1 MQADELAVGF
11 VNALRG
17 AGIDVAVG
25 SSVNY
30 YQALGAVGMDQRS
43 SVYWAGRA
51 TLVTE
56 PDDIE
61 LYDKIFDAYYGG
73 QQLVATPVVEVTQPI
88 TLVVDDDGN
97 DDAEDDGGDDD
108 PGDPTLTLRWSRH
121 EVLRDKDFA
130 DYSDEE
136 LDEAHRLMAAMAR
149 IGDTRRSRRRRR
161 THRTA
166 GHPELRR
173 TVRAAIRSGGEPVR
187 RWYTEP
193 GERLRRVVLLLDISG
208 SMESY
213 ARALIRFV
221 HAAVVGRRR
230 VEVFTIGTRL
240 TRITRELSSRDPDR
254 ALGAATDAVSD
265 WSGGTRLGDT
275 LAEFNELWGI
285 RGMARDGRAS
295 RSGSRRPPVG
305 GAPTVSC
312 QRPVL
317 LLRLCHLDRRL
328 GGFDARLFG
337 QRLPAPS
344 RSPPGYLRQP
354 VRRSDADDPG
364 PGHSGRRDRASSL
377 LVRPEHRRRS
387 VRNSGRLVR
396 VSPSPALRHDRDHS
410 RGAH

>member
-1 MQADELAVGF
+1 MRADEVAVGF

-61 LYDKIFDAYYGG
+61 FYDKIFDAYYGG
-73 QQLVATPVVEVTQPI
+73 QQLVATPVMEVTQPI
-88 TLVVDDDGN
+88 TLVVDDDG
-97 DDAEDDGGDDD
+97 DDEDKDDGGDDE
-108 PGDPTLTLRWSRH
+108 PSDPTLTLRWSRH

-130 DYSDEE
+130 DYSDDE

-149 IGDTRRSRRRRR
+149 IGGTRRSRRRRR

-254 ALGAATDAVSD
+254 ALGAATEAVSD

-285 RGMARDGRAS
+285 RGMARGATVVILSDGWDR
-295 RSGSRRPPVG
+295 GSPEVM
-305 GAPTVSC
+305 AE
-312 QRPVL
+312 QM
-317 LLRLCHLDRRL
+317 
-328 GGFDARLFG
+328 ARLHRVTH
-337 QRLPAPS
+337 RLVWVNPLKAT
-344 RSPPGYLRQP
+344 PGYQPLAQGMAAALPHIDEFIEGHSLRSSGAFG
-354 VRRSDADDPG
+354 RRVGRRPG
-364 PGHSGRRDRASSL
+364 PG
-377 LVRPEHRRRS
+377 
-387 VRNSGRLVR
+387 
-396 VSPSPALRHDRDHS
+396 
-410 RGAH
+410 

>member
-17 AGIDVAVG
+17 ADIDVAVG

-30 YQALGAVGMDQRS
+30 YQALGAVGLEQRS

-61 LYDKIFDAYYGG
+61 LYDKIFGAYYGG
-73 QQLVATPVVEVTQPI
+73 QQLVATPVVEVIQPI
-88 TLVVDDDGN
+88 TLVVDDDG
-97 DDAEDDGGDDD
+97 DEDPEDDGGDDD
-108 PGDPTLTLRWSRH
+108 PGDPSLTLRWSRH

-130 DYSDEE
+130 DYSDDE
-136 LDEAHRLMAAMAR
+136 LDEAHRLMTAMAR
-149 IGDTRRSRRRRR
+149 IGGTRRSRRRRR

-193 GERLRRVVLLLDISG
+193 GQRIRRVVLLLDISG

-213 ARALIRFV
+213 ARALLRFV

-240 TRITRELSSRDPDR
+240 TRITRELSSHDPDR
-254 ALGAATDAVSD
+254 ALGAAADAVSD

-275 LAEFNELWGI
+275 LVEFNEMWGI
-285 RGMARDGRAS
+285 RGMARGATVVILSDGWDR
-295 RSGSRRPPVG
+295 GSPEVM
-305 GAPTVSC
+305 AE
-312 QRPVL
+312 QM
-317 LLRLCHLDRRL
+317 
-328 GGFDARLFG
+328 ARLHRVTH
-337 QRLPAPS
+337 RLVWVNPLKAT
-344 RSPPGYLRQP
+344 PGYQP
-354 VRRSDADDPG
+354 LAQGMAAALPYVDDFIE
-364 PGHSGRRDRASSL
+364 GHSLRSL
-377 LVRPEHRRRS
+377 E
-387 VRNSGRLVR
+387 RLAEVLADYR
-396 VSPSPALRHDRDHS
+396 GPAELS
-410 RGAH
+410 WINGAVAV

>member
-1 MQADELAVGF
+1 MQVDELAVGF

-30 YQALGAVGMDQRS
+30 YQALGAVGMAQRS

-73 QQLVATPVVEVTQPI
+73 QQLVATPVMEVTQPI
-88 TLVVDDDGN
+88 TLVVDDDGD
-97 DDAEDDGGDDD
+97 DDAEDDGGDED

-130 DYSDEE
+130 DYSDDE
-136 LDEAHRLMAAMAR
+136 LNEAHRLMAAMAR
-149 IGDTRRSRRRRR
+149 LGGTRRSRRRRR

-193 GERLRRVVLLLDISG
+193 GQRLRRVVLLLDISG

-254 ALGAATDAVSD
+254 AVSAAADAVSD

-275 LAEFNELWGI
+275 LAEFNEIWGI
-285 RGMARDGRAS
+285 RGMARGATVVILSDGWDR
-295 RSGSRRPPVG
+295 GSPEVM
-305 GAPTVSC
+305 AEQMT
-312 QRPVL
+312 
-317 LLRLCHLDRRL
+317 RLHRVTHRL
-328 GGFDARLFG
+328 VWVNPLKAT
-337 QRLPAPS
+337 
-344 RSPPGYLRQP
+344 PGYQP
-354 VRRSDADDPG
+354 LAQGMAAALPHVDDFIEGHSLHSLELLADVLADD
-364 PGHSGRRDRASSL
+364 RAPAGSFRSTAGA
-377 LVRPEHRRRS
+377 LV
-387 VRNSGRLVR
+387 
-396 VSPSPALRHDRDHS
+396 
-410 RGAH
+410 

>member
-1 MQADELAVGF
+1 MQVDEIAVGF

-30 YQALGAVGMDQRS
+30 YQALSAVGVEQRS

-73 QQLVATPVVEVTQPI
+73 QQLVATPVMEVTQPI
-88 TLVVDDDGN
+88 TLVVDDDG
-97 DDAEDDGGDDD
+97 DDETEGDGDDED

-130 DYSDEE
+130 DYDDDE

-149 IGDTRRSRRRRR
+149 IGGTRRSRRRRR

-285 RGMARDGRAS
+285 RGMARGATVVILSDGWDR
-295 RSGSRRPPVG
+295 GSPEVM
-305 GAPTVSC
+305 AE
-312 QRPVL
+312 QMA
-317 LLRLCHLDRRL
+317 RLHRVTHRLVWVNPLKATPGYQPLAQGMAAALPHVDDFIEGHSLQSLDRLAEVLADDRSPA
-328 GGFDARLFG
+328 DARLMI
-337 QRLPAPS
+337 
-344 RSPPGYLRQP
+344 
-354 VRRSDADDPG
+354 
-364 PGHSGRRDRASSL
+364 
-377 LVRPEHRRRS
+377 
-387 VRNSGRLVR
+387 
-396 VSPSPALRHDRDHS
+396 
-410 RGAH
+410 GAGAE

>member
-1 MQADELAVGF
+1 MQVDELAVGF

-30 YQALGAVGMDQRS
+30 YQALGAVGMEKRS

-61 LYDKIFDAYYGG
+61 FYDKIFGAYYGG

-88 TLVVDDDGN
+88 TLVVDDDGD
-97 DDAEDDGGDDD
+97 DDAEDDGGDED
-108 PGDPTLTLRWSRH
+108 PGDPSLTLRWSRH

-130 DYSDEE
+130 RFTDDE
-136 LDEAHRLMAAMAR
+136 LTEAHRLMAAMAR
-149 IGDTRRSRRRRR
+149 IGGTRRSRRRRR

-193 GERLRRVVLLLDISG
+193 GQRLRRVVLLLDISG

-240 TRITRELSSRDPDR
+240 TRITRELSSHDPDR
-254 ALGAATDAVSD
+254 ALGAAADAVSD

-275 LAEFNELWGI
+275 LAEFNEMWGI
-285 RGMARDGRAS
+285 RGMARGATVVILSDGWDR
-295 RSGSRRPPVG
+295 GSPEVMAEQMTRLHRVTHRLVWVNPLKATPGYQPLAQGMAAALPHVDDFIEGHSLQSLELLAEVLADDRPP
-305 GAPTVSC
+305 AN
-312 QRPVL
+312 
-317 LLRLCHLDRRL
+317 
-328 GGFDARLFG
+328 
-337 QRLPAPS
+337 
-344 RSPPGYLRQP
+344 
-354 VRRSDADDPG
+354 
-364 PGHSGRRDRASSL
+364 SSWMNG
-377 LVRPEHRRRS
+377 S
-387 VRNSGRLVR
+387 VAG
-396 VSPSPALRHDRDHS
+396 
-410 RGAH
+410 

>member
-30 YQALGAVGMDQRS
+30 YQALGAVGVEQRS

-73 QQLVATPVVEVTQPI
+73 QQLVATPVMEVTQPI
-88 TLVVDDDGN
+88 TLVVDDDG
-97 DDAEDDGGDDD
+97 DDEGEDGGGDED

-130 DYSDEE
+130 DYSDDE
-136 LDEAHRLMAAMAR
+136 LDEAHRLMAVMAR
-149 IGDTRRSRRRRR
+149 IGGTRRSRRRRR

-193 GERLRRVVLLLDISG
+193 GERFRRVVLLLDISG

-240 TRITRELSSRDPDR
+240 TRITRELLSRDPDR
-254 ALGAATDAVSD
+254 ALGAATNVVSD

-285 RGMARDGRAS
+285 RGMARGATVVILSDGWDR
-295 RSGSRRPPVG
+295 GSPEVM
-305 GAPTVSC
+305 AE
-312 QRPVL
+312 QM
-317 LLRLCHLDRRL
+317 
-328 GGFDARLFG
+328 ARLHRVTH
-337 QRLPAPS
+337 RLVWVNPLKATPGYQPLAQGMAAALPYIDDFIEGHS
-344 RSPPGYLRQP
+344 LYSLERLAAVLDDDRSPA
-354 VRRSDADDPG
+354 DALLMIG
-364 PGHSGRRDRASSL
+364 AGSG
-377 LVRPEHRRRS
+377 
-387 VRNSGRLVR
+387 
-396 VSPSPALRHDRDHS
+396 
-410 RGAH
+410 

>member
-1 MQADELAVGF
+1 MRADELAVGF

-30 YQALGAVGMDQRS
+30 YQALGAVGMEQRS

-61 LYDKIFDAYYGG
+61 LYEKIFDAYYGG

-88 TLVVDDDGN
+88 TLVVDDDGGEE
-97 DDAEDDGGDDD
+97 AEDDGGEEDS
-108 PGDPTLTLRWSRH
+108 GDPSLTLRWSRH

-130 DYSDEE
+130 DYSDDE
-136 LDEAHRLMAAMAR
+136 LNEAHRLMAAMAR
-149 IGDTRRSRRRRR
+149 IGGTRRSRRRR

-193 GERLRRVVLLLDISG
+193 GERLRRVVFLLDISG

-254 ALGAATDAVSD
+254 ALGEAADAVSD

-275 LAEFNELWGI
+275 LGEFNELWGI
-285 RGMARDGRAS
+285 RGMARGATVVILSDGWDR
-295 RSGSRRPPVG
+295 GSPEVM
-305 GAPTVSC
+305 AE
-312 QRPVL
+312 QM
-317 LLRLCHLDRRL
+317 
-328 GGFDARLFG
+328 ARLHRVTH
-337 QRLPAPS
+337 RLVWVNPLKAT
-344 RSPPGYLRQP
+344 PGYQPLAQGMAAALPYVDDFIEGHSLRSLERLAD
-354 VRRSDADDPG
+354 VLADDRTPA
-364 PGHSGRRDRASSL
+364 DSL
-377 LVRPEHRRRS
+377 SMIGEL
-387 VRNSGRLVR
+387 
-396 VSPSPALRHDRDHS
+396 AI
-410 RGAH
+410 

>member
-1 MQADELAVGF
+1 MKADELTVGF

-30 YQALGAVGMDQRS
+30 YQALGAVGLEHRS

-61 LYDKIFDAYYGG
+61 IYDKIFDAYYGG
-73 QQLVATPVVEVTQPI
+73 QQLVATPVMEVTQPI
-88 TLVVDDDGN
+88 TLVVDDDGD
-97 DDAEDDGGDDD
+97 DDAEDDGGDEDS
-108 PGDPTLTLRWSRH
+108 GDPTLTLRWSRH

-130 DYSDEE
+130 DYSDDE
-136 LDEAHRLMAAMAR
+136 LNEAHRLMAAMAR
-149 IGDTRRSRRRRR
+149 IGGTRRSRRRRR

-193 GERLRRVVLLLDISG
+193 GQRLRRVVLLLDISG

-254 ALGAATDAVSD
+254 AVGAAADAVSD

-275 LAEFNELWGI
+275 LVEFNEMWGI
-285 RGMARDGRAS
+285 RGMARGATVVIMSDGWDR
-295 RSGSRRPPVG
+295 GSPEVM
-305 GAPTVSC
+305 AE
-312 QRPVL
+312 QM
-317 LLRLCHLDRRL
+317 
-328 GGFDARLFG
+328 ARLHRVTH
-337 QRLPAPS
+337 RLVWVNPLKAT
-344 RSPPGYLRQP
+344 PGYQP
-354 VRRSDADDPG
+354 LAQGMAAALPYVDNFIE
-364 PGHSGRRDRASSL
+364 GHSLRSL
-377 LVRPEHRRRS
+377 ELLAEV
-387 VRNSGRLVR
+387 LDD
-396 VSPSPALRHDRDHS
+396 DRDFDQPIPII
-410 RGAH
+410 GTAV

>member
-1 MQADELAVGF
+1 MQVDEIAVGF

-30 YQALGAVGMDQRS
+30 YQALGAVGMEQRS

-73 QQLVATPVVEVTQPI
+73 QLLVATPVVEVTQPI
-88 TLVVDDDGN
+88 TLVVDDDG
-97 DDAEDDGGDDD
+97 DDEADDGSDDE

-130 DYSDEE
+130 DYSDDE

-149 IGDTRRSRRRRR
+149 IGGTRRSRRRRR

-254 ALGAATDAVSD
+254 ALDAATEAVSD

-285 RGMARDGRAS
+285 RGMARGATVVILSDGWDR
-295 RSGSRRPPVG
+295 GSPEVM
-305 GAPTVSC
+305 AE
-312 QRPVL
+312 QM
-317 LLRLCHLDRRL
+317 
-328 GGFDARLFG
+328 ARL
-337 QRLPAPS
+337 QRVTHRLVWVNPLKAT
-344 RSPPGYLRQP
+344 PGYQPLAQGMAAALPYVDDFIEGHSLRSLERLAD
-354 VRRSDADDPG
+354 VLADD
-364 PGHSGRRDRASSL
+364 RAPADAL
-377 LVRPEHRRRS
+377 LMI
-387 VRNSGRLVR
+387 
-396 VSPSPALRHDRDHS
+396 
-410 RGAH
+410 GAGSE

>member
-1 MQADELAVGF
+1 MQADEVAVGF

-30 YQALGAVGMDQRS
+30 YQALGAVGLEQRS

-88 TLVVDDDGN
+88 TLVVDDDG
-97 DDAEDDGGDDD
+97 DDEGEDDGGDEDT
-108 PGDPTLTLRWSRH
+108 GDPTLTLRWSRH

-130 DYSDEE
+130 DYSDDE

-149 IGDTRRSRRRRR
+149 LGGTRRSRRRRR

-254 ALGAATDAVSD
+254 AISEAADAVSD

-275 LAEFNELWGI
+275 LGEFNELWGI
-285 RGMARDGRAS
+285 RGMARGATVVILSDGWDR
-295 RSGSRRPPVG
+295 GSPEVM
-305 GAPTVSC
+305 AE
-312 QRPVL
+312 QM
-317 LLRLCHLDRRL
+317 
-328 GGFDARLFG
+328 ARLHRVTH
-337 QRLPAPS
+337 RLVWVNPLKAT
-344 RSPPGYLRQP
+344 PGYQP
-354 VRRSDADDPG
+354 LAQGMAAALPHVDDFIEGHSLHSLELLAEVLADD
-364 PGHSGRRDRASSL
+364 RA
-377 LVRPEHRRRS
+377 PAE
-387 VRNSGRLVR
+387 
-396 VSPSPALRHDRDHS
+396 PALLI
-410 RGAH
+410 GASV

>member
-1 MQADELAVGF
+1 MRADELAVGF

-30 YQALGAVGMDQRS
+30 YQALGAVGLERRS

-61 LYDKIFDAYYGG
+61 LYDKIFDAYYVG

-88 TLVVDDDGN
+88 TLVVDDDGS
-97 DDAEDDGGDDD
+97 DEGDDRGDED
-108 PGDPTLTLRWSRH
+108 PGDPSLTLRWSRH

-130 DYSDEE
+130 DYDDDE
-136 LDEAHRLMAAMAR
+136 LDEAHRLMAAMTR
-149 IGDTRRSRRRRR
+149 IGGTRRSRRQRR
-161 THRTA
+161 THRLA
-166 GHPELRR
+166 GHPEMRR

-193 GERLRRVVLLLDISG
+193 GQRLRRVVLLLDISG

-240 TRITRELSSRDPDR
+240 TRITRELSWRDPDR
-254 ALGAATDAVSD
+254 ALGAATHAVSD

-285 RGMARDGRAS
+285 RGMARGATVVVLSDGWDR
-295 RSGSRRPPVG
+295 GSPEVM
-305 GAPTVSC
+305 AE
-312 QRPVL
+312 QM
-317 LLRLCHLDRRL
+317 
-328 GGFDARLFG
+328 ARLHRVTH
-337 QRLPAPS
+337 RLVWVNPLKAT
-344 RSPPGYLRQP
+344 PGYQP
-354 VRRSDADDPG
+354 LAQGMAAALPHVDDFIE
-364 PGHSGRRDRASSL
+364 GHSLGSL
-377 LVRPEHRRRS
+377 E
-387 VRNSGRLVR
+387 RLAEV
-396 VSPSPALRHDRDHS
+396 LGDDRDSGKPIHS
-410 RGAH
+410 IGALAR

>member
-17 AGIDVAVG
+17 ADIDVAVG

-30 YQALGAVGMDQRS
+30 YQALGAVGLEQRS

-61 LYDKIFDAYYGG
+61 LYDKIFGAYYGG
-73 QQLVATPVVEVTQPI
+73 QQLVATPVVEVIQPI
-88 TLVVDDDGN
+88 TLVVDGEGDEDP
-97 DDAEDDGGDDD
+97 EDDGGDDD
-108 PGDPTLTLRWSRH
+108 PGDPSLTLRWSRQ

-130 DYSDEE
+130 DYSDDE
-136 LDEAHRLMAAMAR
+136 LDEAHRLMTAMAR
-149 IGDTRRSRRRRR
+149 IGGTRRSRRRRR

-193 GERLRRVVLLLDISG
+193 GQRIRRVVLLLDISG

-240 TRITRELSSRDPDR
+240 TRITRELSSHDPDR
-254 ALGAATDAVSD
+254 ALGAAADAVSD

-275 LAEFNELWGI
+275 LVEFNEMWGI
-285 RGMARDGRAS
+285 RGMARGATVVILSDGWDR
-295 RSGSRRPPVG
+295 GSPEVM
-305 GAPTVSC
+305 AE
-312 QRPVL
+312 QM
-317 LLRLCHLDRRL
+317 
-328 GGFDARLFG
+328 ARLHRVTH
-337 QRLPAPS
+337 RLVWVNPLKAT
-344 RSPPGYLRQP
+344 PGYQP
-354 VRRSDADDPG
+354 LAQGMAAALPYVDDFIE
-364 PGHSGRRDRASSL
+364 GHSLRSL
-377 LVRPEHRRRS
+377 E
-387 VRNSGRLVR
+387 RLAEVLADYR
-396 VSPSPALRHDRDHS
+396 GPAELS
-410 RGAH
+410 RINGAVAV

>member
-1 MQADELAVGF
+1 MSRPSRVQADELAVGF
-11 VNALRG
+11 VNSLRG

-30 YQALGAVGMDQRS
+30 YQALGAVGLEQRS

-51 TLVTE
+51 TLVAE

-61 LYDKIFDAYYGG
+61 IYDKIFDAYYGG
-73 QQLVATPVVEVTQPI
+73 QLLVANPVIEVVQPI
-88 TLVVDDDGN
+88 TLVVDDDG
-97 DDAEDDGGDDD
+97 DDEAEDDGGDED
-108 PGDPTLTLRWSRH
+108 PGDPSLTLRWSHH

-130 DYSDEE
+130 DYSDDE
-136 LDEAHRLMAAMAR
+136 LDEAHRLMAAMTCM
-149 IGDTRRSRRRRR
+149 GGTRRSRRRRR

-240 TRITRELSSRDPDR
+240 TRITRELSSHDPDR
-254 ALGAATDAVSD
+254 AIGEAADAVSD

-285 RGMARDGRAS
+285 RGMARGATVVILSDGWDR
-295 RSGSRRPPVG
+295 GSPEVM
-305 GAPTVSC
+305 AE
-312 QRPVL
+312 QM
-317 LLRLCHLDRRL
+317 
-328 GGFDARLFG
+328 ARLHRVTH
-337 QRLPAPS
+337 RLVWVNPLKAT
-344 RSPPGYLRQP
+344 PGYQP
-354 VRRSDADDPG
+354 LAQGMAAALPFVDDFIEGHSLSSLDLLAEVLADD
-364 PGHSGRRDRASSL
+364 RAPAASF
-377 LVRPEHRRRS
+377 RS
-387 VRNSGRLVR
+387 TARTSV
-396 VSPSPALRHDRDHS
+396 
-410 RGAH
+410 

>member
-1 MQADELAVGF
+1 MQADEIAVGF

-30 YQALGAVGMDQRS
+30 YQALGAVGVEQRS
-43 SVYWAGRA
+43 SVYWAGRT

-61 LYDKIFDAYYGG
+61 LFDKIFDAYYGG
-73 QQLVATPVVEVTQPI
+73 QQLVATPVMEVTQPI
-88 TLVVDDDGN
+88 TLVVDDDG
-97 DDAEDDGGDDD
+97 DDEGDDDGGDED

-130 DYSDEE
+130 DYSDDE

-149 IGDTRRSRRRRR
+149 IGGTRRSRRRRH

-193 GERLRRVVLLLDISG
+193 GERMRRVVLLLDISG

-254 ALGAATDAVSD
+254 ALGEAADAVSD

-285 RGMARDGRAS
+285 RGMARGATVVVMSDGWDR
-295 RSGSRRPPVG
+295 GSPEVM
-305 GAPTVSC
+305 AE
-312 QRPVL
+312 QM
-317 LLRLCHLDRRL
+317 
-328 GGFDARLFG
+328 ARLHRVTH
-337 QRLPAPS
+337 RLVWVNPLKATPGYQPLAQGMAAALPYIDDFIEGHS
-344 RSPPGYLRQP
+344 LHSLERLAAVLDDDRSPT
-354 VRRSDADDPG
+354 DA
-364 PGHSGRRDRASSL
+364 L
-377 LVRPEHRRRS
+377 LMI
-387 VRNSGRLVR
+387 
-396 VSPSPALRHDRDHS
+396 
-410 RGAH
+410 GAGAK

>member
-1 MQADELAVGF
+1 MQVDELAVGF

-30 YQALGAVGMDQRS
+30 YQALGAVGMEKRS

-61 LYDKIFDAYYGG
+61 FYDKIFDAYYGG

-88 TLVVDDDGN
+88 TLVVDDDGD
-97 DDAEDDGGDDD
+97 DDAEDDGGDED
-108 PGDPTLTLRWSRH
+108 PGDPSLTLRWSRH

-130 DYSDEE
+130 RFTDDE
-136 LDEAHRLMAAMAR
+136 LTEAHRLMAAMAR
-149 IGDTRRSRRRRR
+149 IGGTRRSRRRRR

-193 GERLRRVVLLLDISG
+193 GQRLRRVVLLLDISG

-240 TRITRELSSRDPDR
+240 TRITRELSSHDPDR
-254 ALGAATDAVSD
+254 ALGAAADAVSD

-275 LAEFNELWGI
+275 LAEFNEMWGI
-285 RGMARDGRAS
+285 RGMARGATVVILSDGWDR
-295 RSGSRRPPVG
+295 GSPEVMAEQMTRLHRVTHRLVWVNPLKATPGYQPLAQGMAAALPHVDDFIEGHSLQSLELLAEVLADDRPP
-305 GAPTVSC
+305 AN
-312 QRPVL
+312 
-317 LLRLCHLDRRL
+317 
-328 GGFDARLFG
+328 
-337 QRLPAPS
+337 
-344 RSPPGYLRQP
+344 
-354 VRRSDADDPG
+354 
-364 PGHSGRRDRASSL
+364 SSWMNG
-377 LVRPEHRRRS
+377 S
-387 VRNSGRLVR
+387 VAG
-396 VSPSPALRHDRDHS
+396 
-410 RGAH
+410 

>member
-1 MQADELAVGF
+1 MQADEVAVGF

-17 AGIDVAVG
+17 AGVDVAVG

-61 LYDKIFDAYYGG
+61 IYDKIFDAYYGG
-73 QQLVATPVVEVTQPI
+73 QQLVATPIMEVTQPI
-88 TLVVDDDGN
+88 TLVVDDDGD
-97 DDAEDDGGDDD
+97 DDADDDGGEDDAAD
-108 PGDPTLTLRWSRH
+108 PSLTLRWSRH

-136 LDEAHRLMAAMAR
+136 LTEAHRLMAAMAR
-149 IGDTRRSRRRRR
+149 IGGTRRSRRRRR

-193 GERLRRVVLLLDISG
+193 GQRLRRVVLLLDISG

-240 TRITRELSSRDPDR
+240 TRITRELSSHDPDR
-254 ALGAATDAVSD
+254 ALGAAAEVVSD

-275 LAEFNELWGI
+275 LAEFNEMWGI
-285 RGMARDGRAS
+285 RGMARGATVVVLSDGWDR
-295 RSGSRRPPVG
+295 GSPEVM
-305 GAPTVSC
+305 AE
-312 QRPVL
+312 QM
-317 LLRLCHLDRRL
+317 
-328 GGFDARLFG
+328 ARLHRVTH
-337 QRLPAPS
+337 RLVWVNPLKAT
-344 RSPPGYLRQP
+344 PGYQP
-354 VRRSDADDPG
+354 LAQGMAAALPYVDDFIEGHSLHSLERLADVLADD
-364 PGHSGRRDRASSL
+364 RDFAQ
-377 LVRPEHRRRS
+377 P
-387 VRNSGRLVR
+387 N
-396 VSPSPALRHDRDHS
+396 AII
-410 RGAH
+410 GAGI

>member
-1 MQADELAVGF
+1 MQADEVAIGF

-30 YQALGAVGMDQRS
+30 YQALGAVGLDHRS

-61 LYDKIFDAYYGG
+61 IYDKIFDAYYGG
-73 QQLVATPVVEVTQPI
+73 QQLVATPVVEVSQPI
-88 TLVVDDDGN
+88 TLVVDGDGE
-97 DDAEDDGGDDD
+97 DEGDDDGGDDESA
-108 PGDPTLTLRWSRH
+108 DPTLTLRWSRH

-130 DYSDEE
+130 DYSNDEIN
-136 LDEAHRLMAAMAR
+136 EAHRLMAAMAR
-149 IGDTRRSRRRRR
+149 IGGTRRSRRRRR

-240 TRITRELSSRDPDR
+240 TRITRELSSHDPDR
-254 ALGAATDAVSD
+254 AIGAASDAVSD

-275 LAEFNELWGI
+275 LGEFNEMWGI
-285 RGMARDGRAS
+285 RGMARGATVVILSDGWDR
-295 RSGSRRPPVG
+295 GSPEVM
-305 GAPTVSC
+305 AE
-312 QRPVL
+312 QM
-317 LLRLCHLDRRL
+317 
-328 GGFDARLFG
+328 ARLHRVTH
-337 QRLPAPS
+337 RLVWVNPLKAT
-344 RSPPGYLRQP
+344 PGYQPLAQGMAAALPHVDDFIEGHSLRSLELLAE
-354 VRRSDADDPG
+354 VLADD
-364 PGHSGRRDRASSL
+364 
-377 LVRPEHRRRS
+377 RPAAEP
-387 VRNSGRLVR
+387 VF
-396 VSPSPALRHDRDHS
+396 AL
-410 RGAH
+410 GAEA

>member
-1 MQADELAVGF
+1 MRADEVAVGF

-61 LYDKIFDAYYGG
+61 LYDKIFEAYYGG
-73 QQLVATPVVEVTQPI
+73 QQLVATPVMEVTQPI

-97 DDAEDDGGDDD
+97 DEAEDDNDDE

-130 DYSDEE
+130 DYSDDE

-149 IGDTRRSRRRRR
+149 IGGTRRSRRRRR

-254 ALGAATDAVSD
+254 ALDAATEAVSD

-285 RGMARDGRAS
+285 RGMARGATVVILSDGWDR
-295 RSGSRRPPVG
+295 GSPEVM
-305 GAPTVSC
+305 AE
-312 QRPVL
+312 QM
-317 LLRLCHLDRRL
+317 
-328 GGFDARLFG
+328 ARL
-337 QRLPAPS
+337 QRVTHRLVWVNPLKAT
-344 RSPPGYLRQP
+344 PGYQPLAQGMAAALPYVDDFIEGHSLRSLERLAD
-354 VRRSDADDPG
+354 VLADD
-364 PGHSGRRDRASSL
+364 RAPADAL
-377 LVRPEHRRRS
+377 LMI
-387 VRNSGRLVR
+387 
-396 VSPSPALRHDRDHS
+396 
-410 RGAH
+410 GAGSE

>member
-1 MQADELAVGF
+1 MRADEVAVGF

-30 YQALGAVGMDQRS
+30 YQALGAVGLEQRS

-88 TLVVDDDGN
+88 TLVVDDDG
-97 DDAEDDGGDDD
+97 DDEGDDDGGDQDS
-108 PGDPTLTLRWSRH
+108 GDPSLTLRWSRH

-130 DYSDEE
+130 DYSDDE
-136 LDEAHRLMAAMAR
+136 LDEAHRLMAAMTR
-149 IGDTRRSRRRRR
+149 IGGTRRSRRRRR

-240 TRITRELSSRDPDR
+240 TRITRELSSHDPDR
-254 ALGAATDAVSD
+254 AVSAAADAVSD

-275 LAEFNELWGI
+275 LAEFNEMWAI
-285 RGMARDGRAS
+285 RGMARGATVVILSDGWDR
-295 RSGSRRPPVG
+295 GSPEVM
-305 GAPTVSC
+305 AE
-312 QRPVL
+312 QM
-317 LLRLCHLDRRL
+317 
-328 GGFDARLFG
+328 ARLHRVTH
-337 QRLPAPS
+337 RLVWVNPLKAT
-344 RSPPGYLRQP
+344 PGYQPLAQGMAAALPHVDDFIEGHSLRSLELLAE
-354 VRRSDADDPG
+354 VLADDRAPADPAHLIG
-364 PGHSGRRDRASSL
+364 ASG
-377 LVRPEHRRRS
+377 
-387 VRNSGRLVR
+387 
-396 VSPSPALRHDRDHS
+396 
-410 RGAH
+410 

>member
-1 MQADELAVGF
+1 MQADEVAVGF

-30 YQALGAVGMDQRS
+30 YQALGAVGMEQRS

-61 LYDKIFDAYYGG
+61 LYDKVFDAYYGG

-88 TLVVDDDGN
+88 TLVVDDDDGD
-97 DDAEDDGGDDD
+97 DDAEDDGGDED
-108 PGDPTLTLRWSRH
+108 PGDPSLTLRWSRH

-130 DYSDEE
+130 DYSDDE

-149 IGDTRRSRRRRR
+149 IGGTRRSRRRRR

-254 ALGAATDAVSD
+254 ALGEAADAVSD

-285 RGMARDGRAS
+285 RGMARGATVVILSDGWDRGSPEVMAEQMARLHRVTHRLVWVNPLKATPGYQPLAQGMAAALPNVDDFIEGHS
-295 RSGSRRPPVG
+295 LRSLERLADVLADD
-305 GAPTVSC
+305 GAP
-312 QRPVL
+312 
-317 LLRLCHLDRRL
+317 
-328 GGFDARLFG
+328 A
-337 QRLPAPS
+337 
-344 RSPPGYLRQP
+344 QP
-354 VRRSDADDPG
+354 FPKI
-364 PGHSGRRDRASSL
+364 
-377 LVRPEHRRRS
+377 
-387 VRNSGRLVR
+387 
-396 VSPSPALRHDRDHS
+396 
-410 RGAH
+410 GAQAI

>member
-30 YQALGAVGMDQRS
+30 YQALGAVGMEQRS

-73 QQLVATPVVEVTQPI
+73 QKLVATQVMEVIQPI
-88 TLVVDDDGN
+88 TLVVEGDGD
-97 DDAEDDGGDDD
+97 DDAEDDGGDED
-108 PGDPTLTLRWSRH
+108 PGDPSLTLRWSRH

-130 DYSDEE
+130 DYSDDE
-136 LDEAHRLMAAMAR
+136 LDEAHRLMAAMTR
-149 IGDTRRSRRRRR
+149 IGGTRRSRRRRR

-254 ALGAATDAVSD
+254 AMSEAADAVSD

-275 LAEFNELWGI
+275 LAEFNEMWGI
-285 RGMARDGRAS
+285 RGMARGATVVILSDGWDR
-295 RSGSRRPPVG
+295 GSPEVM
-305 GAPTVSC
+305 AE
-312 QRPVL
+312 QM
-317 LLRLCHLDRRL
+317 
-328 GGFDARLFG
+328 ARLHRVTH
-337 QRLPAPS
+337 RLVWVNPLKAT
-344 RSPPGYLRQP
+344 PGYQP
-354 VRRSDADDPG
+354 LAQGMAAAVPHVDDFIE
-364 PGHSGRRDRASSL
+364 GHSLRSLERLAEVLTGERA
-377 LVRPEHRRRS
+377 PAD
-387 VRNSGRLVR
+387 
-396 VSPSPALRHDRDHS
+396 SPLKIGELAL
-410 RGAH
+410 

>member
-1 MQADELAVGF
+1 MRADELAVGF

-30 YQALGAVGMDQRS
+30 YQALGAVGLGQRS

-73 QQLVATPVVEVTQPI
+73 QQLVATPVVEVVQPI
-88 TLVVDDDGN
+88 TLVVDDDGE
-97 DDAEDDGGDDD
+97 DDAEDDGGDED
-108 PGDPTLTLRWSRH
+108 PVDPSLTLRWSRH

-130 DYSDEE
+130 DYDADE

-149 IGDTRRSRRRRR
+149 IGGTRRSRRRRR

-193 GERLRRVVLLLDISG
+193 GERLRRVVLLLDVSG

-213 ARALIRFV
+213 ARALLRFV

-240 TRITRELSSRDPDR
+240 TRITRELSSHDPDR
-254 ALGAATDAVSD
+254 ALDQASDAVSD

-285 RGMARDGRAS
+285 RGMARGATVVILSDGWDRGSPEVMAEQMGRLHRVTHRLVWVNPLKATPGYQPLAQGMAAALPHVDDFIEGHS
-295 RSGSRRPPVG
+295 LRSLERLAEVLADERGPAEP
-305 GAPTVSC
+305 APTI
-312 QRPVL
+312 
-317 LLRLCHLDRRL
+317 
-328 GGFDARLFG
+328 
-337 QRLPAPS
+337 
-344 RSPPGYLRQP
+344 
-354 VRRSDADDPG
+354 
-364 PGHSGRRDRASSL
+364 
-377 LVRPEHRRRS
+377 
-387 VRNSGRLVR
+387 
-396 VSPSPALRHDRDHS
+396 
-410 RGAH
+410 GAVAV

>member
-11 VNALRG
+11 VNSLRG

-30 YQALGAVGMDQRS
+30 YQALGAVGLEQRS

-51 TLVTE
+51 TLVAE

-61 LYDKIFDAYYGG
+61 IYDKIFDAYYGG
-73 QQLVATPVVEVTQPI
+73 QLLVANPVIEVVQPI
-88 TLVVDDDGN
+88 TLVVDDDG
-97 DDAEDDGGDDD
+97 DDEAEDDGGDED
-108 PGDPTLTLRWSRH
+108 PGDPSLTLRWSHH

-130 DYSDEE
+130 DYSDDE
-136 LDEAHRLMAAMAR
+136 LDEAHRLMAAMTCM
-149 IGDTRRSRRRRR
+149 GGTRRSRRRRR

-240 TRITRELSSRDPDR
+240 TRITRELSSHDPDR
-254 ALGAATDAVSD
+254 AIGEAADAVSD

-285 RGMARDGRAS
+285 RGMARGATVVILSDGWDR
-295 RSGSRRPPVG
+295 GSPEVM
-305 GAPTVSC
+305 AE
-312 QRPVL
+312 QM
-317 LLRLCHLDRRL
+317 
-328 GGFDARLFG
+328 ARLHRVTH
-337 QRLPAPS
+337 RLVWVNPLKAT
-344 RSPPGYLRQP
+344 PGYQP
-354 VRRSDADDPG
+354 LAQGMAAALPFVDDFIEGHSLSSLDLLAEVLADD
-364 PGHSGRRDRASSL
+364 RAPAASF
-377 LVRPEHRRRS
+377 RS
-387 VRNSGRLVR
+387 TARTSV
-396 VSPSPALRHDRDHS
+396 
-410 RGAH
+410 

>member
-1 MQADELAVGF
+1 MRADEVAVGF

-30 YQALGAVGMDQRS
+30 YQALGAVGLEQQS

-61 LYDKIFDAYYGG
+61 LYEKIFDAYYGG
-73 QQLVATPVVEVTQPI
+73 QQLVATPVMEVTQPI
-88 TLVVDDDGN
+88 TLVVDDDG
-97 DDAEDDGGDDD
+97 DDEGDDDGGDQDS
-108 PGDPTLTLRWSRH
+108 GDPSLTLRWSRH

-130 DYSDEE
+130 DYSDDE
-136 LDEAHRLMAAMAR
+136 LTEAHRLMAAMAR
-149 IGDTRRSRRRRR
+149 IGGTRRSRRRRR

-193 GERLRRVVLLLDISG
+193 GQRLRRVVLLLDISG

-221 HAAVVGRRR
+221 HAAVIGRRR

-240 TRITRELSSRDPDR
+240 TRITRELSSHDPDR
-254 ALGAATDAVSD
+254 ALGAAADAVSD

-275 LAEFNELWGI
+275 LAEFNEMWGI
-285 RGMARDGRAS
+285 RGMARGATVVVLSDGWDR
-295 RSGSRRPPVG
+295 GSPEVM
-305 GAPTVSC
+305 AE
-312 QRPVL
+312 QM
-317 LLRLCHLDRRL
+317 
-328 GGFDARLFG
+328 ARLHRVTH
-337 QRLPAPS
+337 RLVWVNPLKAT
-344 RSPPGYLRQP
+344 PGYQP
-354 VRRSDADDPG
+354 LAQGMAAALPYVDDFIEGHSLHSLERLADVLADD
-364 PGHSGRRDRASSL
+364 
-377 LVRPEHRRRS
+377 
-387 VRNSGRLVR
+387 R
-396 VSPSPALRHDRDHS
+396 VPTEPNAII
-410 RGAH
+410 GAGT

>member
-1 MQADELAVGF
+1 VQADEIAVGF

-30 YQALGAVGMDQRS
+30 YQALGAVGVGQRS

-73 QQLVATPVVEVTQPI
+73 QQLVATPVMEVTQPI
-88 TLVVDDDGN
+88 TLVVDDDR
-97 DDAEDDGGDDD
+97 DDYTDDEGGDED

-130 DYSDEE
+130 DYSDDE
-136 LDEAHRLMAAMAR
+136 LDEAHRLMAAMAL
-149 IGDTRRSRRRRR
+149 IGGTRRSRRRRR

-254 ALGAATDAVSD
+254 ALGAASDAVSD

-285 RGMARDGRAS
+285 RGMARGATVVIMSDGWDR
-295 RSGSRRPPVG
+295 GSPEVM
-305 GAPTVSC
+305 AE
-312 QRPVL
+312 QM
-317 LLRLCHLDRRL
+317 
-328 GGFDARLFG
+328 ARLHRVTH
-337 QRLPAPS
+337 RLVWVNPLKATPGYQPLAQGMAAALPHIDDFIEGHS
-344 RSPPGYLRQP
+344 LQSLERLAEVLADDRSPA
-354 VRRSDADDPG
+354 DA
-364 PGHSGRRDRASSL
+364 L
-377 LVRPEHRRRS
+377 LMI
-387 VRNSGRLVR
+387 
-396 VSPSPALRHDRDHS
+396 
-410 RGAH
+410 GAGSE

>member
-1 MQADELAVGF
+1 MRADEFSVGF

-25 SSVNY
+25 ASVNY
-30 YQALGAVGMDQRS
+30 YQALGALGLERRS

-73 QQLVATPVVEVTQPI
+73 QHLIATPVVEITQPI
-88 TLVVDDDGN
+88 TLVVDDDAD
-97 DDAEDDGGDDD
+97 DDADGGGEDESGE
-108 PGDPTLTLRWSRH
+108 PSLTLRWSRH
-121 EVLRDKDFA
+121 EVLRNKDFA

-149 IGDTRRSRRRRR
+149 IGGTCRSRRRRR

-193 GERLRRVVLLLDISG
+193 GQRLRRVVLLLDVSG

-240 TRITRELSSRDPDR
+240 TRITRELSSYDPDR
-254 ALGAATDAVSD
+254 ALGAAADAVAD

-275 LAEFNELWGI
+275 LAEFNEMWGI
-285 RGMARDGRAS
+285 RGMARGATVVILSDGWDR
-295 RSGSRRPPVG
+295 GSPEVMAEQMARLHRVTHRLVWVNPLKATPGYQPLAQGMAAALPHVDDFIEG
-305 GAPTVSC
+305 HSLHSLERLAEVLADEQAPTEFS
-312 QRPVL
+312 
-317 LLRLCHLDRRL
+317 
-328 GGFDARLFG
+328 GMSGARG
-337 QRLPAPS
+337 RPS
-344 RSPPGYLRQP
+344 RL
-354 VRRSDADDPG
+354 
-364 PGHSGRRDRASSL
+364 SGEA
-377 LVRPEHRRRS
+377 LVEPTQKT
-387 VRNSGRLVR
+387 
-396 VSPSPALRHDRDHS
+396 
-410 RGAH
+410 GAAG

>member
-1 MQADELAVGF
+1 MRADEVAVGF

-30 YQALGAVGMDQRS
+30 YQALGAVGMEQRS

-61 LYDKIFDAYYGG
+61 IYDKIFDAYYGG
-73 QQLVATPVVEVTQPI
+73 QQLVATPIMEVTQPI
-88 TLVVDDDGN
+88 TLVVDDDD
-97 DDAEDDGGDDD
+97 DDADDDGGEDD
-108 PGDPTLTLRWSRH
+108 PADPSLTLRWSRH
-121 EVLRDKDFA
+121 EVLREKDFA

-136 LDEAHRLMAAMAR
+136 LTEAHRLMAAMAR
-149 IGDTRRSRRRRR
+149 IGGTRRSRRRR

-193 GERLRRVVLLLDISG
+193 GQRLRRVVLLLDISG

-221 HAAVVGRRR
+221 HAAVIGRRR

-240 TRITRELSSRDPDR
+240 TRITRELSSHDPDR
-254 ALGAATDAVSD
+254 ALGAAADAVSD

-275 LAEFNELWGI
+275 LAEFNEMWGI
-285 RGMARDGRAS
+285 RGMARGATVVVLSDGWDRGSPEVMAEQMS
-295 RSGSRRPPVG
+295 RLHRV
-305 GAPTVSC
+305 TH
-312 QRPVL
+312 
-317 LLRLCHLDRRL
+317 RLVWVNPLK
-328 GGFDARLFG
+328 AT
-337 QRLPAPS
+337 
-344 RSPPGYLRQP
+344 PGYQP
-354 VRRSDADDPG
+354 LAQGMAAALPYVDDFIE
-364 PGHSGRRDRASSL
+364 GHSLHSLERLADVLADDRASAQ
-377 LVRPEHRRRS
+377 P
-387 VRNSGRLVR
+387 N
-396 VSPSPALRHDRDHS
+396 AII
-410 RGAH
+410 GAGI

>member
-1 MQADELAVGF
+1 MQSDQLAVGF

-30 YQALGAVGMDQRS
+30 YQALGAVGVEQRS

-51 TLVTE
+51 TLVVE

-61 LYDKIFDAYYGG
+61 LYDQIFNAYYGAN
-73 QQLVATPVVEVTQPI
+73 LLTANPVVEVVQPI
-88 TLVVDDDGN
+88 TLVTDDDGE
-97 DDAEDDGGDDD
+97 DGAEDGDGDDED
-108 PGDPTLTLRWSRH
+108 PGDPSLTLRWSRH
-121 EVLRDKDFA
+121 EVLRAKDFA
-130 DYSDEE
+130 DYTDDELE
-136 LDEAHRLMAAMAR
+136 EVYRLMAAMAR
-149 IGDTRRSRRRRR
+149 VGGTRRSRRRRL

-166 GHPELRR
+166 GHPALRR
-173 TVRAAIRSGGEPVR
+173 TVRAAIRSSGEPVR

-254 ALGAATDAVSD
+254 ALGEAAHAVSD

-275 LAEFNELWGI
+275 LADFNELWGI
-285 RGMARDGRAS
+285 RGMARGATVVILSDGWDR
-295 RSGSRRPPVG
+295 GSPEVMDE
-305 GAPTVSC
+305 
-312 QRPVL
+312 QM
-317 LLRLCHLDRRL
+317 
-328 GGFDARLFG
+328 ARLRRVAH
-337 QRLPAPS
+337 RLVWVNPLKAT
-344 RSPPGYLRQP
+344 PGYQP
-354 VRRSDADDPG
+354 LAQGMAAALPHIDDFIE
-364 PGHSGRRDRASSL
+364 GHSLRSLERLAAVLGDKQSTAEARNKAS
-377 LVRPEHRRRS
+377 
-387 VRNSGRLVR
+387 NS
-396 VSPSPALRHDRDHS
+396 SHPAGEA
-410 RGAH
+410 RGGSTQLIGKPQ

>member
-1 MQADELAVGF
+1 MQTDEIAVGF
-11 VNALRG
+11 INALRG

-30 YQALGAVGMDQRS
+30 YQALGAVGVEQRS

-51 TLVTE
+51 TLVAE
-56 PDDIE
+56 PDDIG
-61 LYDKIFDAYYGG
+61 LYDKIFDAYYGA
-73 QQLVATPVVEVTQPI
+73 QQLVATPVMAVTQPI
-88 TLVVDDDGN
+88 TLVADDDG
-97 DDAEDDGGDDD
+97 DDEAEDDGGED
-108 PGDPTLTLRWSRH
+108 PGDPSLTLRWSRH

-130 DYSDEE
+130 RFTDEE

-149 IGDTRRSRRRRR
+149 IGGTRRSRRRR

-166 GHPELRR
+166 GPPELRR

-193 GERLRRVVLLLDISG
+193 GDRPRRVVLLLDISG

-285 RGMARDGRAS
+285 RGMARGATVVILSDGWDRGSPEVMAEQMARLHRVTHRLVWVNPLKATPGYQPLAQGMAAALPHIDDFIEGHSLRSLERLAAVLGDDRAPAGALLMIGA
-295 RSGSRRPPVG
+295 GSR
-305 GAPTVSC
+305 
-312 QRPVL
+312 
-317 LLRLCHLDRRL
+317 
-328 GGFDARLFG
+328 
-337 QRLPAPS
+337 
-344 RSPPGYLRQP
+344 
-354 VRRSDADDPG
+354 
-364 PGHSGRRDRASSL
+364 
-377 LVRPEHRRRS
+377 
-387 VRNSGRLVR
+387 
-396 VSPSPALRHDRDHS
+396 
-410 RGAH
+410 

>member
-1 MQADELAVGF
+1 MRADEVAVGF

-30 YQALGAVGMDQRS
+30 YQALGAVGLEQRS
-43 SVYWAGRA
+43 AVYWAGRA
-51 TLVTE
+51 TLVTD

-73 QQLVATPVVEVTQPI
+73 PQLVATPVMEVTQPI
-88 TLVVDDDGN
+88 TLVVDDDG
-97 DDAEDDGGDDD
+97 DDEGEDDGGEDDT
-108 PGDPTLTLRWSRH
+108 GDPSLTLRWSRH

-130 DYSDEE
+130 DYSDDE
-136 LDEAHRLMAAMAR
+136 LNEAHRLMAAMTR
-149 IGDTRRSRRRRR
+149 IGGTRRSRRRRR

-240 TRITRELSSRDPDR
+240 TRITRELSSHDPDR
-254 ALGAATDAVSD
+254 AVSAAADAVSD

-275 LAEFNELWGI
+275 LAEFNEMWAI
-285 RGMARDGRAS
+285 RGMARGATVVILSDGWDR
-295 RSGSRRPPVG
+295 GSPEVM
-305 GAPTVSC
+305 AE
-312 QRPVL
+312 QM
-317 LLRLCHLDRRL
+317 
-328 GGFDARLFG
+328 ARLHRVTH
-337 QRLPAPS
+337 RLVWVNPLKAT
-344 RSPPGYLRQP
+344 PGYQPLAQGMAAALPHVDDFIEGHSLRSLELLAE
-354 VRRSDADDPG
+354 VLADDRAPG
-364 PGHSGRRDRASSL
+364 DPAHLIGASG
-377 LVRPEHRRRS
+377 
-387 VRNSGRLVR
+387 
-396 VSPSPALRHDRDHS
+396 
-410 RGAH
+410 

>member
-1 MQADELAVGF
+1 MRADEVAVGF

-30 YQALGAVGMDQRS
+30 YQALGAVGLEQRS

-61 LYDKIFDAYYGG
+61 IYDKIFDAYYGG

-88 TLVVDDDGN
+88 TLVVDDDG
-97 DDAEDDGGDDD
+97 DDEGEDGGGDED
-108 PGDPTLTLRWSRH
+108 PGDPSLTLRWSRH

-130 DYSDEE
+130 DYSDDE

-149 IGDTRRSRRRRR
+149 LGGTRRSRRRRR

-254 ALGAATDAVSD
+254 AISEAADAVSD

-285 RGMARDGRAS
+285 RGMARGATVVILSDGWDR
-295 RSGSRRPPVG
+295 GSPEVM
-305 GAPTVSC
+305 AE
-312 QRPVL
+312 QM
-317 LLRLCHLDRRL
+317 
-328 GGFDARLFG
+328 ARLHRVTH
-337 QRLPAPS
+337 RLVWVNPLKAT
-344 RSPPGYLRQP
+344 PGYQP
-354 VRRSDADDPG
+354 LAQGMAAALPHVDDFIEGHSLHSLELLAEVLADD
-364 PGHSGRRDRASSL
+364 RA
-377 LVRPEHRRRS
+377 
-387 VRNSGRLVR
+387 
-396 VSPSPALRHDRDHS
+396 PAES
-410 RGAH
+410 ISMIGAQAV

>member
-1 MQADELAVGF
+1 MRVDEVAVGF

-30 YQALGAVGMDQRS
+30 YQALGAVGLEQRS

-88 TLVVDDDGN
+88 TLVVDDDG
-97 DDAEDDGGDDD
+97 DDEGEDDGGEDDS
-108 PGDPTLTLRWSRH
+108 GDPSLTLRWSRH

-130 DYSDEE
+130 DYSDDE
-136 LDEAHRLMAAMAR
+136 LDEAHRLMAAMTR
-149 IGDTRRSRRRRR
+149 IGGTRRSRRRRR

-193 GERLRRVVLLLDISG
+193 GERLRRVVLLLDVSG

-240 TRITRELSSRDPDR
+240 TRITRELSSHDPDR
-254 ALGAATDAVSD
+254 AVSAAADAVSD

-275 LAEFNELWGI
+275 LAEFNEMWAI
-285 RGMARDGRAS
+285 RGMARGATVVILSDGWDR
-295 RSGSRRPPVG
+295 GSPEVM
-305 GAPTVSC
+305 AE
-312 QRPVL
+312 QM
-317 LLRLCHLDRRL
+317 
-328 GGFDARLFG
+328 ARLHRVTH
-337 QRLPAPS
+337 RLVWVNPLKAT
-344 RSPPGYLRQP
+344 PGYQPLAQGMAAALPHVDDFIEGHSLRSLELLAE
-354 VRRSDADDPG
+354 VLADDRAPADPAHLIG
-364 PGHSGRRDRASSL
+364 ASG
-377 LVRPEHRRRS
+377 
-387 VRNSGRLVR
+387 
-396 VSPSPALRHDRDHS
+396 
-410 RGAH
+410 

>member
-1 MQADELAVGF
+1 MQADQLAVGF

-25 SSVNY
+25 SSVSY
-30 YQALGAVGMDQRS
+30 YQALGAVGMAQRS

-56 PDDIE
+56 PEDIE
-61 LYDKIFDAYYGG
+61 VYDKIFDAYYGG
-73 QQLVATPVVEVTQPI
+73 QHLVATPVVEVIQPI
-88 TLVVDDDGN
+88 TLVVDDGD
-97 DDAEDDGGDDD
+97 DDAEDDGGDDE
-108 PGDPTLTLRWSRH
+108 PGDPSLMLRWSRQ

-130 DYSDEE
+130 HYSDDE

-149 IGDTRRSRRRRR
+149 IGGTRRSRRRRR

-173 TVRAAIRSGGEPVR
+173 TVRAAIRTGGEPVR

-193 GERLRRVVLLLDISG
+193 GQRIRRVVLLLDISG

-240 TRITRELSSRDPDR
+240 TRITRELSSHDPDR
-254 ALGAATDAVSD
+254 ALGAAADAVSD

-275 LAEFNELWGI
+275 LAEFNEMWGI
-285 RGMARDGRAS
+285 RGMARGATVVILSDGWDR
-295 RSGSRRPPVG
+295 GSPEVM
-305 GAPTVSC
+305 AE
-312 QRPVL
+312 QM
-317 LLRLCHLDRRL
+317 
-328 GGFDARLFG
+328 ARLRRVTH
-337 QRLPAPS
+337 RLVWVNPLKATPGYQPLAQGMAAALPHVDDFIEGHS
-344 RSPPGYLRQP
+344 LHSLERLADVLADDRSP
-354 VRRSDADDPG
+354 AG
-364 PGHSGRRDRASSL
+364 PIPMNAG
-377 LVRPEHRRRS
+377 VT
-387 VRNSGRLVR
+387 V
-396 VSPSPALRHDRDHS
+396 
-410 RGAH
+410 

>member
-1 MQADELAVGF
+1 MQADEIAIGF

-30 YQALGAVGMDQRS
+30 YQALGAVGLDHRS

-61 LYDKIFDAYYGG
+61 IYDKIFDAYYGG
-73 QQLVATPVVEVTQPI
+73 QQLVATPVVEVSQPI
-88 TLVVDDDGN
+88 TLVVDDDGE
-97 DDAEDDGGDDD
+97 DEGDDDGGDEESA
-108 PGDPTLTLRWSRH
+108 DPTLTLRWSRH
-121 EVLRDKDFA
+121 EVLRDKDFT
-130 DYSDEE
+130 DYSDDEI
-136 LDEAHRLMAAMAR
+136 DEAHRLMAAMAR
-149 IGDTRRSRRRRR
+149 IGGTRRSRRRRR

-240 TRITRELSSRDPDR
+240 TRITRELSSHDPDR
-254 ALGAATDAVSD
+254 AIGAAADAVSD

-275 LAEFNELWGI
+275 LAEFNEMWGI
-285 RGMARDGRAS
+285 RGMARGATVVILSDGWDR
-295 RSGSRRPPVG
+295 GSPEVM
-305 GAPTVSC
+305 AE
-312 QRPVL
+312 QM
-317 LLRLCHLDRRL
+317 
-328 GGFDARLFG
+328 ARLHRVTH
-337 QRLPAPS
+337 RLVWVNPLKAT
-344 RSPPGYLRQP
+344 PGYQPLAQGMAAALPHVDDFIEGHSLRSLELLAD
-354 VRRSDADDPG
+354 VLADD
-364 PGHSGRRDRASSL
+364 
-377 LVRPEHRRRS
+377 RPAAEP
-387 VRNSGRLVR
+387 VFAV
-396 VSPSPALRHDRDHS
+396 
-410 RGAH
+410 GAEA